1 MSVLSFPPASGRLGF
16 ILAALALCLLWLVW
30 MQGLMVTPVW
40 DETNFLTNLRGL
52 GSWGELVRAA
62 WIELP
67 IVRPIPLT
75 VYGSLLR
82 WFPEI
87 EGWALL
93 RGLNQ
98 LVLLGA
104 FGLLLGYVRRMRG
117 EAPSRDLLFLA
128 LFLFSAG
135 AVLTGSWFAQM
146 FDAWALLL
154 LAAGLW
160 LLSRHAPWAAAV
172 AFALGFLC
180 KEVAALIFPFLLF
193 LYLFRIHPRREL
205 LRAGGLAAAAFLVYL
220 LVRSSRMPLG
230 SAEDIH
236 RFEWQILPQQ
246 LLAFA
251 DLLPFQIHQV
261 PSLLGVA
268 ILVAVLVAARRLAA
282 VVGALILMAACGVIY
297 LGMLHQGPVGLINA
311 VSVFQPRLFLVPSVL
326 LALVLMLTA
335 RMAWLPLLLLLPAT
349 LFGAWQ
355 QHERYQEFQAVY
367 AEMLDRSR
375 ELGRPL
381 RVWIPAGGGIQANRW
396 RDADGAEYATDDFPD
411 PDLRLEAKS
420 GRLLPP

>member
-1 MSVLSFPPASGRLGF
+1 MTAAPPAPARGRLGF
-16 ILAALALCLLWLVW
+16 VLSALALALLWLFW

-40 DETNFLTNLRGL
+40 DETNFLNNLRGL

-82 WFPEI
+82 WFPEL

-93 RGLNQ
+93 RGFNQ
-98 LVLLGA
+98 LLLLGA
-104 FGLLLGYVRRMRG
+104 FGLLLGYVRRLRG
-117 EAPSRDLLFLA
+117 EAPARDLLFLG

-160 LLSRHAPWAAAV
+160 LLSRHAPWAAGV

-193 LYLFRIHPRREL
+193 LYLFQIHPRREL
-205 LRAGGLAAAAFLVYL
+205 LRAGGVAAAAFLLYL

-230 SAEDIH
+230 SADDIH
-236 RFEWQILPQQ
+236 RFDWEILPEQ

-251 DLLPFQIHQV
+251 DLLPFQIHLV
-261 PSLLGVA
+261 PPLLGVA
-268 ILVAVLVAARRLAA
+268 ILVAAVLAARRPA
-282 VVGALILMAACGVIY
+282 VAVGALLLVGAGGVIY

-326 LALVLMLTA
+326 FALVLMLTA
-335 RMAWLPLLLLLPAT
+335 RVAWLPLLLLLPAT

-355 QHERYQEFQAVY
+355 QHARYQEFQAVY

-381 RVWIPAGGGIQANRW
+381 RVWIPSGGGIQANRW
-396 RDADGAEYATDDFPD
+396 RSADGAEYATGDFPD
-411 PDLRLEAKS
+411 PDLRLDS
-420 GRLLPP
+420 SRGRLLPP